1 MKSRECAKNL
11 AEPAKTMA
19 LLRPEHG
26 GKAIGKNREQA
37 KKGIDK
43 GGRIWYSN
51 KAVGAV
57 MSCAGEK

>member
-26 GKAIGKNREQA
+26 LRE
-37 KKGIDK
+37 
-43 GGRIWYSN
+43 SH
-51 KAVGAV
+51 
-57 MSCAGEK
+57 